1 VNATVVGMGAGAL
14 LAIVAVTL
22 GFWAFVVVAVFMLV
36 GGLVARIAS
45 GDIDFRRLLDVL
57 RGRRSSS

>member
-1 VNATVVGMGAGAL
+1 MNATVVGMGVGAL

-22 GFWAFVVVAVFMLV
+22 GAWAFVVVAVCMLV
-36 GGLVARIAS
+36 GGIVARIVT
-45 GDIDFRRLLDVL
+45 GDVDVRRLLDVL

>member
-1 VNATVVGMGAGAL
+1 MNATVVGAGVGAV

-36 GGLVARIAS
+36 GALVGRIVS
-45 GDIDFRRLLDVL
+45 GDLDVRRLVDVL

>member
-1 VNATVVGMGAGAL
+1 MNATVVGMGVGAL

-22 GFWAFVVVAVFMLV
+22 GFWAFVVVAVFMAV

-45 GDIDFRRLLDVL
+45 GDVDFRRLLDVL

>member
-1 VNATVVGMGAGAL
+1 VNATVVGMGTGAL

-22 GFWAFVVVAVFMLV
+22 GFWAFVVVAVCMAV
-36 GGLVARIAS
+36 GALVARIVT
-45 GDIDFRRLLDVL
+45 GDVDFRRLLDVL

>member
-1 VNATVVGMGAGAL
+1 MNATVVGMGVGAL

-22 GFWAFVVVAVFMLV
+22 GFWAFVVVAVCMLV
-36 GGLVARIAS
+36 GGVVARIVT
-45 GDIDFRRLLDVL
+45 GDIDVRRLLDVL

>member
-1 VNATVVGMGAGAL
+1 MTATVVGMGAGAL

-22 GFWAFVVVAVFMLV
+22 GFWAFVVVAVFMFV
-36 GGLVARIAS
+36 GGLVARIVT
-45 GDIDFRRLLDVL
+45 GDVDLRRLLDVL

>member
-1 VNATVVGMGAGAL
+1 VNATVVGMATGAL

-36 GGLVARIAS
+36 GGLVARIVS
-45 GDIDFRRLLDVL
+45 GDIDLSRLLDVL

>member
-1 VNATVVGMGAGAL
+1 VTATVVGMGVGAL

-36 GGLVARIAS
+36 GGLVARIVT
-45 GDIDFRRLLDVL
+45 GDIDLRRLLDVL

>member
-1 VNATVVGMGAGAL
+1 MNATVVGMGAGAL

-22 GFWAFVVVAVFMLV
+22 GFWAFVVVAVFMVV
-36 GGLVARIAS
+36 GGLVARIVA
-45 GDIDFRRLLDVL
+45 GDVDLRRLLDVL

>member
-1 VNATVVGMGAGAL
+1 MNATVVGAGVGAV

-22 GFWAFVVVAVFMLV
+22 GFWAFVVVAVAMLV
-36 GGLVARIAS
+36 GALVGRIVS
-45 GDIDFRRLLDVL
+45 GDLDVRRLADVL

>member
-1 VNATVVGMGAGAL
+1 MIATVVGMGVGAV

-36 GGLVARIAS
+36 GGMVARIVS
-45 GDIDFRRLLDVL
+45 GDIDLRRLLDVL

>member
-1 VNATVVGMGAGAL
+1 MNATVVGMGTGGL

-22 GFWAFVVVAVFMLV
+22 GFWAFVVVAVCMAV
-36 GGLVARIAS
+36 GALVARIVT
-45 GDIDFRRLLDVL
+45 GDVDFRRLLDVL

>member
-1 VNATVVGMGAGAL
+1 LNATVVGMGVGAL

-22 GFWAFVVVAVFMLV
+22 GFWAFVVVAVCMAL
-36 GGLVARIAS
+36 GALVARIVT
-45 GDIDFRRLLDVL
+45 GDVDFRRLLDVL

>member
-1 VNATVVGMGAGAL
+1 VTATVVGMAAGAL

-22 GFWAFVVVAVFMLV
+22 GAWAFVVVAVFMVV
-36 GGLVARIAS
+36 GGLVGRVVA
-45 GDIDFRRLLDVL
+45 GDLDLRRLLDVL

>member
-1 VNATVVGMGAGAL
+1 MNATVVGMGTGAL

-22 GFWAFVVVAVFMLV
+22 GFWAFIVVAVCMAV
-36 GGLVARIAS
+36 GALVARIVT
-45 GDIDFRRLLDVL
+45 GDVDFRRLLDVL

>member
-1 VNATVVGMGAGAL
+1 MNATVVGMGVGAV

-22 GFWAFVVVAVFMLV
+22 GFWAFIAVAVFMAV
-36 GGLVARIAS
+36 GALVARIVT
-45 GDIDFRRLLDVL
+45 GDVDFRRLLDVL

>member
-1 VNATVVGMGAGAL
+1 MNATVVGMGAGAL

-36 GGLVARIAS
+36 GGLVARLVT

>member
-1 VNATVVGMGAGAL
+1 MNATVIGMGVGAL

-22 GFWAFVVVAVFMLV
+22 GFWAFVVVAVCMLV
-36 GGLVARIAS
+36 GGVVARIVT
-45 GDIDFRRLLDVL
+45 GDIDVRRLLDVL

>member
-1 VNATVVGMGAGAL
+1 VNATVVGMGVGAL

-22 GFWAFVVVAVFMLV
+22 GFWAFVVVAVCMAV
-36 GGLVARIAS
+36 GGLVARIVS
-45 GDIDFRRLLDVL
+45 GDVDVRRLVDVL

>member
-1 VNATVVGMGAGAL
+1 VTATVVGMATGAL

-22 GFWAFVVVAVFMLV
+22 GAWAFVVVAVFMVV
-36 GGLVARIAS
+36 GGLVGRIVA
-45 GDIDFRRLLDVL
+45 GDLDLRRLLDVL